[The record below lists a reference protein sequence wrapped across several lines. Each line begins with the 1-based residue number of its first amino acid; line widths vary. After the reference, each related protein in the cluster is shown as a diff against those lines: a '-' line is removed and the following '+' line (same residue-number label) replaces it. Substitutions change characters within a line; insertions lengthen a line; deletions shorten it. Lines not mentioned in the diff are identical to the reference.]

1 MWKGKKS
8 QAAAL
13 ESVLLGGGK
22 GVLQRHV
29 MRQLREIWVMI
40 PYRAAVIS

>member
-1 MWKGKKS
+1 MWEGNKS

-22 GVLQRHV
+22 SNTWVLFKD
-29 MRQLREIWVMI
+29 M
-40 PYRAAVIS
+40 